1 MTSLLLCL
9 LYLKLKTESLS
20 CIPETNII
28 LSINHTSI
36 KKECVS
42 PQKNHRMLKGI
53 IASPPGWALGF
64 PGCLE
69 TGKTKEPKQVGPEPA
84 LATTASGN
92 PKEPTATSTETCS
105 VSARKEL
112 SDQTLYSDSET

>member
-20 CIPETNII
+20 CTPETNII

-53 IASPPGWALGF
+53 IQQNVCKKQKKSFSLFSIPAINIRGNGEKYF
-64 PGCLE
+64 IHNRV
-69 TGKTKEPKQVGPEPA
+69 KTHEI
-84 LATTASGN
+84 SGN
-92 PKEPTATSTETCS
+92 KFNKKST
-105 VSARKEL
+105 RK
-112 SDQTLYSDSET
+112 